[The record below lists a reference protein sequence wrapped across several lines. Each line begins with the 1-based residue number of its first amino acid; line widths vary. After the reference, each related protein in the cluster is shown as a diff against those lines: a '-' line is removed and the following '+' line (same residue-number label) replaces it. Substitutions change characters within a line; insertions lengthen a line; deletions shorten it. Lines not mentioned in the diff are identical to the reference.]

1 MTELRKQLNN
11 IVEDRQECLV
21 LAKSVG
27 SSEVYEGTTA
37 TAEDIKK
44 GKTAYSNG
52 KFIEGVLEN
61 YNSEMTTIIS
71 GGDSRT
77 LAFKLIKKFPKDL
90 VISGTDAR
98 NLCSGL
104 SNLDEFP
111 EGVDTSQI
119 IDMMYMF
126 SGCGSLVIVPFI
138 NMASVSTGMAGG
150 RNAEMF
156 SGCYNLSD
164 ESLNNILASCI
175 TATKLTTEY
184 KNLSYMGL
192 TATQREKCKTLSN
205 YQAFIDAGWTA

>member
-119 IDMMYMF
+119 IDMM
-126 SGCGSLVIVPFI
+126 
-138 NMASVSTGMAGG
+138 
-150 RNAEMF
+150 
-156 SGCYNLSD
+156 
-164 ESLNNILASCI
+164 
-175 TATKLTTEY
+175 
-184 KNLSYMGL
+184 
-192 TATQREKCKTLSN
+192 
-205 YQAFIDAGWTA
+205 